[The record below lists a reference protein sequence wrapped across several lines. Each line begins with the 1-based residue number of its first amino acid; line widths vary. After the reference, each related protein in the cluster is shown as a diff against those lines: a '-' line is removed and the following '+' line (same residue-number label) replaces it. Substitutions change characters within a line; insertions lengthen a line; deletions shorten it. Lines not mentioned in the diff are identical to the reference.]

1 VPDGTPKK
9 TLPFTETELK
19 SLCRGYTKANIQK
32 LGGYANGANIE
43 PEIQL
48 RAIGMLMDRAWGR
61 PTQDTTHE
69 VKGEIKVILRKM
81 LEDDNDG

>member
-1 VPDGTPKK
+1 MPNPTKK
-9 TLPFTETELK
+9 TPISENELK

-32 LGGYANGANIE
+32 LGGFANAEQGVE

-48 RAIGMLMDRAWGR
+48 RAIGMLMDRAWGK
-61 PTQDTTHE
+61 PSQDTTHE